1 MSRSV
6 RVVMVSTALLLAA
19 TNVTFAG
26 DPEAPV
32 SVAQAQNPCAATN
45 PCAAQNPC
53 AAGSKVDQKLITRP
67 KGTRLFA
74 GERAELVE
82 LGKELWNSPELS
94 TKKGIACQTCHQGN
108 AGFMAT
114 FAKPYPHSV
123 VMAKQRAGLKRIQA
137 DEMVQLCMVAPM
149 ASKPLPWE
157 SKELAALTV
166 YAQEIQKT
174 FKPAKPAANP
184 CAMKNPCA
192 ANPCAP
198 KR

>member
-1 MSRSV
+1 MNRFV
-6 RVVMVSTALLLAA
+6 RVVLISAALLLAA
-19 TNVTFAG
+19 TGSAFAG
-26 DPEAPV
+26 ESDAQIAL
-32 SVAQAQNPCAATN
+32 AQAQNPCAATN

-53 AAGSKVDQKLITRP
+53 AAGSKVDPKLITRP

-74 GERAELVE
+74 GERAELVK
-82 LGKELWNSPELS
+82 LGKELWSSPALS
-94 TKKGIACQTCHQGN
+94 TKKGVTCQTCHQGN

-114 FAKPYPHSV
+114 FAKPYPHRV
-123 VMAKQRAGLKRIQA
+123 AMPKQRAGLKQIRA
-137 DEMVQLCMVAPM
+137 DEMVQFCMVVPM
-149 ASKPLPWE
+149 ASKPLPWD
-157 SKELAALTV
+157 SKELAALTA

-174 FKPAKPAANP
+174 FKPAKAAANP